1 MRRRGFLAATIG
13 LIGLPWKLAR
23 SQEASPTMYGLIVK
37 MNAVSGQRDKLVE
50 ILLENSRPLPG
61 NLSYVVAA
69 DPADADGLWITEAWD
84 SAESHKASLKL
95 DIVQASIAKARP
107 LIAGF
112 SNRVETLPL
121 GGHGLKRG
129 PLATLKEMP

>member
-1 MRRRGFLAATIG
+1 MDYERINSVRRRGFLAATIG
-13 LIGLPWKLAR
+13 LFGLHGLLRA
-23 SQEASPTMYGLIVK
+23 QEASPTMYGLIVK
-37 MNAVSGQRDKLVE
+37 MNAVSGQRDTLVE
-50 ILLENSRPLPG
+50 ILLESSQPLPG

-69 DPADADGLWITEAWD
+69 DPTDPDGLWITEAWD

-95 DIVQASIAKARP
+95 DVVQTTIAKARP

-121 GGHGLKRG
+121 GGHGLKRA
-129 PLATLKEMP
+129 PL